1 MVLNNLYD
9 IWTLSW
15 QENHRLQ
22 ASICP
27 HMTEHL
33 AETCQQPWGQSSD
46 LRQLLGSRPCHHIQ
60 HYPQEKTQKS
70 MNRGA
75 WLATVYG
82 VAKSQTWLSKM
93 ITTNS
98 SYSLD
103 LMSFFFPTHLN
114 PLSIRKMKD
123 LSFYKKILVSPS
135 LNSRTKHLC

>member
-15 QENHRLQ
+15 QENHRLE
-22 ASICP
+22 ASICT
-27 HMTEHL
+27 HMTEHV

-46 LRQLLGSRPCHHIQ
+46 LGQLLGSRPCHHIW
-60 HYPQEKTQKS
+60 HYPQEKTHKS

-75 WLATVYG
+75 WLPTVHG

-93 ITTNS
+93 MTTNS

-103 LMSFFFPTHLN
+103 LMSFFFSSPQPIVYSENERTFILQ
-114 PLSIRKMKD
+114 
-123 LSFYKKILVSPS
+123 KILVSPS
-135 LNSRTKHLC
+135 LNSRTKRLC